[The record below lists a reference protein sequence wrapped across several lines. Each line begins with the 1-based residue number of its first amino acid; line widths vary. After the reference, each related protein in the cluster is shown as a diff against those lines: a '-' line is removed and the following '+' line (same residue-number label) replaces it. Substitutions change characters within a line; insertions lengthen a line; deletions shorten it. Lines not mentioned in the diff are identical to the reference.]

1 MSNTQ
6 KFAEIDKIAEG
17 VYKINEKEEIKI
29 KNGIITGSDISV
41 MRDADNPFFEKNP
54 QLKKWKETL
63 RALPKK
69 EQEEYTQEKKAQPLT
84 PEAQKTQ
91 ENKVDDEIIPP
102 NTERLSFLL
111 DDKYFKKPKNQK
123 TRELAKSRHQVQKI

>member
-29 KNGIITGSDISV
+29 KNGVITGSDISV

-63 RALPKK
+63 RALPEK
-69 EQEEYTQEKKAQPLT
+69 EQEEYTREKKSQPLT
-84 PEAQKTQ
+84 PEAQKTKEQ
-91 ENKVDDEIIPP
+91 E
-102 NTERLSFLL
+102 
-111 DDKYFKKPKNQK
+111 
-123 TRELAKSRHQVQKI
+123 REAKSLHKRSFGLAFLCARE